1 MIRRRIAL
9 GLACGVMACGALAVA
24 TNGAELVERCAEL
37 AAATEDSVVRG
48 QDGWLFLRGELRHI
62 GVGKFWGDEAVQVSR
77 SSKPEHADPLPAILD
92 THRQFKEL
100 GIRLIVVPVPPKAVI
115 YPDKIVPKLDWDKTT
130 RLDPS
135 HQEFYRILGE
145 KGVEV
150 IDPAPAFLT
159 ARTDKD
165 PALYCRQDTHWSGRA
180 CVLVADLLAKEL
192 KKEEWYKAAP
202 KSRFTATNM
211 DISID
216 GDLKIM
222 LKDESIPQEKLN
234 VRKIDLNKKPVEAD
248 AGSPVLLMGD
258 SHCLV
263 YQSGGD
269 MLATSS
275 GLASQLAMELQLPI
289 DWIGVRGSGAR
300 PARIQLFRRGRKPGY
315 LDSKKV
321 VIWCFSAREFTEAS
335 GWGKIPVTK

>member
-1 MIRRRIAL
+1 
-9 GLACGVMACGALAVA
+9 MACGALAVA

-92 THRQFKEL
+92 THRQFKAL

-115 YPDKIVPKLDWDKTT
+115 YTDKIVPELDWDGTR
-130 RLDPS
+130 RLDPV
-135 HQEFYRILGE
+135 HQAFYRLLE
-145 KGVEV
+145 EQGVKV
-150 IDPAPAFLT
+150 IDPTPALLA
-159 ARTDKD
+159 ARKEQEGE
-165 PALYCRQDTHWSGRA
+165 LYCRQDTHWSGRA
-180 CVLVADLLAKEL
+180 CILVAGLIAREI
-192 KKEEWYKAAP
+192 KKEAWYKDVP
-202 KSRFTATNM
+202 PSPHSATEA
-211 DISID
+211 DIAID

-222 LKDESIPQEKLN
+222 LNDASIPRETLRIR
-234 VRKIDLNKKPVEAD
+234 VIDSNKSPVEAD
-248 AGSPVLLMGD
+248 AGGPVLLMGD

-263 YQSGGD
+263 FQAGGD
-269 MLATSS
+269 MLASS
-275 GLASQLAMELQLPI
+275 AGLPSQLAMELQLPI

-300 PARIQLFRRGRKPGY
+300 PARIQLFRRARKPGY
-315 LDSKKV
+315 LAGKNV